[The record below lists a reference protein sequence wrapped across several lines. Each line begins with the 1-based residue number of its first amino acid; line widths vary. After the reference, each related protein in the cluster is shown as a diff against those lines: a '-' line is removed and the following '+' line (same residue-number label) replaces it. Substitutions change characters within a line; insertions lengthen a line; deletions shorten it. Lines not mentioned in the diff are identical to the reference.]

1 MKLPVYN
8 QEGKEIETIELDAKI
23 FDMKVNA
30 DLLHQVAVSQE
41 SNTRKVIADAR
52 DRAEV
57 SGGGKKPWRQKGT
70 GRARHGSIRSPIWK
84 GGGVTHGPT
93 SDRNFKKKVNKKM
106 ATKALV
112 MAISAKAHAGNLV
125 ILDDVSMGAPKT
137 KIAFSIIKNLSK
149 QKSLAKLF
157 GASKIVVLPER
168 DPAMRAFRN
177 IEKLVV
183 QSVSS
188 MTALEVLKNA
198 FVVMPKAAIELFE
211 KRVK

>member
-8 QEGKEIETIELDAKI
+8 QEGKEVETIELDAKI

-41 SNTRKVIADAR
+41 SNTRRVLADAR

-93 SDRNFKKKVNKKM
+93 SDRNFKKKINKKM

-112 MAISAKAHAGNLV
+112 MAIAAKAHAGNLV
-125 ILDDVSMGAPKT
+125 ILDDVSMEAPKT
-137 KIAFSIIKNLSK
+137 KVAFAIIKNLSK
-149 QKSLAKLF
+149 QRALAKLF
-157 GASKIVVLPER
+157 GASKMVVLAER

-177 IEKLVV
+177 IEKLAV